1 MDETFRMLGQ
11 EHQADL
17 ERDAKRHRLAAQAAP
32 PSRIPVARR
41 PRMRRPRLSLLLRP
55 KEV

>member
-1 MDETFRMLGQ
+1 MDETFRMLGR

-32 PSRIPVARR
+32 APKVREARQR
-41 PRMRRPRLSLLLRP
+41 RVRRPRLSLLLRP

>member
-17 ERDAKRHRLAAQAAP
+17 ERDAKRHRLATQAAP
-32 PSRIPVARR
+32 PSKVREARR

>member
-32 PSRIPVARR
+32 APKVREARQ
-41 PRMRRPRLSLLLRP
+41 PRLRRPRLSLLLRP